1 MTPRYPGRQDVDP
14 TPLAQPLSFPF
25 STAVAP
31 NRLMK
36 GAMSEHVCTWDV
48 ANPSKRGAPTEEFLN
63 LYRNW
68 GTGRWGV
75 LLTGNV
81 MIDPAHLEAP
91 GNPAISLEHQ
101 PVEGEER
108 FETWRRIAAA
118 GKAGGSLLLAQV
130 GHPGRQVVSA
140 IQSDPVSASDVQL
153 VTDFGG
159 MTFAKPH
166 AATLEEI
173 KKLTEGFVHCA
184 EYLEKAGFDGLQLH
198 GAHGYLMAQFLSQTT
213 NKRTDEYGGSLRNR
227 ARFITD
233 VADSIRARTGPGFVM
248 GIKINSV
255 EFQESGFTTDEAA
268 ELCQLLEEHKF
279 DFVELSGGTYES
291 SGWHHKRE
299 STRAREAFFLDFAEK
314 IVPHVSKTRTYVTG
328 GVRSVGAMVD
338 ILQAGLDGVGIGRP
352 ACAEPRLPKD
362 IFENGVK
369 SCVKPLLDE
378 QDFGLGV
385 AMAGSQMLQMGHN
398 EEPMDPSD
406 QKATEGLVK
415 DLTAWKARVAESKGQ
430 LYGFARLESAPV
442 FPYGGNAAPARL

>member
-1 MTPRYPGRQDVDP
+1 
-14 TPLAQPLSFPF
+14 
-25 STAVAP
+25 
-31 NRLMK
+31 
-36 GAMSEHVCTWDV
+36 MSERVATWDV
-48 ANPSKRGAPTEEFLN
+48 ADVSKRGAPTKELPN

-68 GTGRWGV
+68 GTGRWGI
-75 LLTGNV
+75 LLSGNI
-81 MIDPAHLEAP
+81 MIDPGHLEAP
-91 GNPAISLEHQ
+91 GNPAISLDHQ
-101 PVEGEER
+101 PVEGDER

-118 GKAGGSLLLAQV
+118 TKAQGSLFLAQV
-130 GHPGRQVVSA
+130 GHPGRQVISA
-140 IQSDPVSASDVQL
+140 IQPNPVSATDVQL

-166 AATLEEI
+166 AATVEEI

-184 EYLEKAGFDGLQLH
+184 AYLEKAGFDGIQLH
-198 GAHGYLMAQFLSQTT
+198 GAHGYLMAQSLSQTT

-233 VADSIRARTGPGFVM
+233 VADAIRARTGPGFVM

-268 ELCQLLEEHKF
+268 ELCQLLEQHKF
-279 DFVELSGGTYES
+279 DFVELSGGTYEK
-291 SGWHHKRE
+291 SGWHHQRD

-314 IVPHVSKTRTYVTG
+314 IVPH
-328 GVRSVGAMVD
+328 
-338 ILQAGLDGVGIGRP
+338 AGLDGVGIGRL

-369 SCVKPLLDE
+369 SCLKPLFDE

-385 AMAGSQMLQMGHN
+385 AMAGTQMLQMGHN

-406 QKATEGLVK
+406 QKSTEGLVK
-415 DLTAWKARVAESKGQ
+415 YLTAWKARVAESKGQ
-430 LYGFARLESAPV
+430 LYGFVRLESVPV
-442 FPYGGNAAPARL
+442 FPCSRVPVWECCPGKISSALLVFPPLARPTYVPSTSSG